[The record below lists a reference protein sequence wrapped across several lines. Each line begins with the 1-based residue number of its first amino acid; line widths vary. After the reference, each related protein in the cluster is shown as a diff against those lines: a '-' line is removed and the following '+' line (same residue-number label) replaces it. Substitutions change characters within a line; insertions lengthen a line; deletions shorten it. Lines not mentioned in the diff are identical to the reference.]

1 MLNCRLRLT
10 EANPSKGEITKWD
23 RFFTAQKRAVT
34 ASPPCPQITSF
45 LLWSFWCLVRLSD
58 ICPKQICPKTKYSH
72 ITYHNHFWD
81 ITKFIRSYVSALS
94 QQHNTN
100 TTNHLHLTQLS
111 ILPPTRLLKKS
122 SFTILALHS
131 RSQSFSWTN
140 VEGGPLGWTAWRS
153 FEGPPFDAVGSSGTR
168 WDPPLILFGAS
179 GASSGFVSFLSFLLW
194 FLRMSRPIKS
204 SRTKNLRLFLSF
216 VANILLL
223 LFNKS
228 FHLYKDLTFIVNF
241 SRISPL

>member
-1 MLNCRLRLT
+1 MVFDFQFQCCDFLFGGVNKPLYSRTQYILSLHLPQT
-10 EANPSKGEITKWD
+10 NLPKDKI
-23 RFFTAQKRAVT
+23 FTHHISQ
-34 ASPPCPQITSF
+34 SF
-45 LLWSFWCLVRLSD
+45 LGHHKVYQKL
-58 ICPKQICPKTKYSH
+58 
-72 ITYHNHFWD
+72 
-81 ITKFIRSYVSALS
+81 SALS

-153 FEGPPFDAVGSSGTR
+153 FEGPPFDAVSSSGTR

-179 GASSGFVSFLSFLLW
+179 GASSGF
-194 FLRMSRPIKS
+194 KD
-204 SRTKNLRLFLSF
+204 
-216 VANILLL
+216 NIYQVP
-223 LFNKS
+223 
-228 FHLYKDLTFIVNF
+228 H
-241 SRISPL
+241 